1 MKPQIDK
8 AVPGTQGV
16 KSTILQNTPIAV
28 RIVSVNLILL
38 LVIAAL
44 IAVINFT
51 AKDVQESS
59 IKKTEA
65 IMLAGQQEKLQLGT
79 QTMAIALSVALQ
91 GISGRQEQ
99 HDIIKSYIND

>member
-1 MKPQIDK
+1 MKSKTGK
-8 AVPGTQGV
+8 AVPINQGI
-16 KSTILQNTPIAV
+16 KSSILQNAPIAV

-38 LVIAAL
+38 FVITAL

-51 AKDVQESS
+51 AKDVQELS

-65 IMLAGQQEKLQLGT
+65 IMLAGQQEKLKLGT